1 MQWKFAFLSLGRPEY
16 LQDGDIVASRFQVGG
31 VWFIAGPVMV
41 WYLIPECIAE
51 GKMFYSESDYLVLLV
66 GSCRRETL
74 MVPGNTT
81 WVWSM
86 QIQPPNALMLQTRSS
101 ITFSLLVLK
110 RWYWS
115 SMQFSP
121 LFQFGMKIHVLWPG
135 WPPLHPPLLSSNQ
148 SFVVLQNRH
157 TFEKPV
163 KIYNWSRLY
172 NWSRQFWLVY
182 GNLLAMRGEQGGEKQ
197 CTVFF
202 FSRAF
207 TFLQC
212 MSY

>member
-1 MQWKFAFLSLGRPEY
+1 MVLDGWHGESLLFLAKSIPGWNDY
-16 LQDGDIVASRFQVGG
+16 LCVYAVEVCISVTWTSRVFTRWGYCGKPLSGG
-31 VWFIAGPVMV
+31 WCLIFEFIAVPVMV

-51 GKMFYSESDYLVLLV
+51 GKMFYCESDYLVLLV

-121 LFQFGMKIHVLWPG
+121 LFQFGMKIHVL
-135 WPPLHPPLLSSNQ
+135 
-148 SFVVLQNRH
+148 
-157 TFEKPV
+157 
-163 KIYNWSRLY
+163 
-172 NWSRQFWLVY
+172 
-182 GNLLAMRGEQGGEKQ
+182 
-197 CTVFF
+197 
-202 FSRAF
+202 
-207 TFLQC
+207 
-212 MSY
+212 